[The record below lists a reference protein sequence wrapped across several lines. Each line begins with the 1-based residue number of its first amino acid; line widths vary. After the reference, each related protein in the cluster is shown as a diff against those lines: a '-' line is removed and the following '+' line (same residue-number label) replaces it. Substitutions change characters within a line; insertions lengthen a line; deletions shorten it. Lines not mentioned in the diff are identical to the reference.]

1 MIFFLKASKGY
12 MFVVQRKVG
21 KAELFWLFT
30 ETHFRKRNSGIL
42 KFEFIYVQKDLVL
55 KKKKAEG
62 GSLRGG

>member
-1 MIFFLKASKGY
+1 

-42 KFEFIYVQKDLVL
+42 KFEFMFKKILF